1 VMINKQK
8 LVCTIVAISAFTLNL
23 PAMEFDFRPLASL
36 CRVEV
41 NLSTGFGSGSIRGT
55 FGQMVGTLNFHPEF
69 PEKTS
74 GKIVLSTRSLRFNYP
89 KVAYEAHAPEWL
101 NSSQYP
107 QISFDLESLKNISW
121 HGKELRSE
129 ASGILKIKEIVKS
142 IRVPLS
148 THYFR
153 KERRK
158 YEGKNGDLLRLEGLV
173 KIPRSEF
180 GLSSGKRTNGV
191 EEEITIHI
199 SLTGAS
205 DRVRPFL
212 PSRLFSGQSF

>member
-1 VMINKQK
+1 MQY
-8 LVCTIVAISAFTLNL
+8 
-23 PAMEFDFRPLASL
+23 
-36 CRVEV
+36 VE
-41 NLSTGFGSGSIRGT
+41 N
-55 FGQMVGTLNFHPEF
+55 
-69 PEKTS
+69 
-74 GKIVLSTRSLRFNYP
+74 
-89 KVAYEAHAPEWL
+89 
-101 NSSQYP
+101 P

-129 ASGILKIKEIVKS
+129 ASGILKIKGIVKS
-142 IRVPLS
+142 IQVPLS

-173 KIPRSEF
+173 EIPRSEF
-180 GLSSGKRTNGV
+180 GLSSGKLINAV

-212 PSRLFSGQSF
+212 PSRLFSGRFSR

>member
-1 VMINKQK
+1 MIIRQR
-8 LVCTIVAISAFTLNL
+8 LFCTVVGVATYAQSLC
-23 PAMEFDFRPLASL
+23 AMEFDFQPLSSL

-55 FGQMVGTLNFHPEF
+55 FGQMVGTINFHPEF

-74 GKIVLSTRSLRFNYP
+74 GKIVLSTRSLRFSYP

-121 HGKELRSE
+121 HGKELRSK
-129 ASGILKIKEIVKS
+129 ALGNLKIKGIKKS
-142 IRVPLS
+142 IQVPLS

-158 YEGKNGDLLRLEGLV
+158 YEGKNGDLIRLEGV
-173 KIPRSEF
+173 VEIPRSEI
-180 GLSSGKRTNGV
+180 GLSSGKVINEV
-191 EEEITIHI
+191 EDEITVRI
-199 SLTGAS
+199 SITGAS

-212 PSRLFSGQSF
+212 PSRLFSE

>member
-1 VMINKQK
+1 MINRQK
-8 LVCTIVAISAFTLNL
+8 LFCTIVAISAFTVSL

-55 FGQMVGTLNFHPEF
+55 FGQMVGTLKFHPEF

-74 GKIVLSTRSLRFNYP
+74 GMIALSTRSLRFNYP

-107 QISFDLESLKNISW
+107 QISFDLESLKDISW

-129 ASGILKIKEIVKS
+129 ALGILKIKGVVKS
-142 IRVPLS
+142 IQVPLS
-148 THYFR
+148 TQYFR

-173 KIPRSEF
+173 EIPRSEF
-180 GLSSGKRTNGV
+180 GLSSGKLTNEV
-191 EEEITIHI
+191 EDEITVRI
-199 SLTGAS
+199 SITGAS
-205 DRVRPFL
+205 VRVRPFL
-212 PSRLFSGQSF
+212 PSRLFSEQSF

>member
-1 VMINKQK
+1 MINKQK
-8 LVCTIVAISAFTLNL
+8 LFCTIVTISTFAVSL
-23 PAMEFDFRPLASL
+23 PGMEFDFRPLASL

-55 FGQMVGTLNFHPEF
+55 FGQMVGKLNFHPEF

-89 KVAYEAHAPEWL
+89 KFAYEAHAPEWL

-129 ASGILKIKEIVKS
+129 ALGILKIKGIKKS
-142 IRVPLS
+142 IQIPLS
-148 THYFR
+148 THYYR

-173 KIPRSEF
+173 KIPRSEI
-180 GLSSGKRTNGV
+180 GLSPGKLTNEV
-191 EEEITIHI
+191 EDEITVRI
-199 SLTGAS
+199 SITGAS
-205 DRVRPFL
+205 VRVRPFL
-212 PSRLFSGQSF
+212 PSRLFSEQSF

>member
-1 VMINKQK
+1 MINRQK
-8 LVCTIVAISAFTLNL
+8 LFCTIVAISAFTVSL

-129 ASGILKIKEIVKS
+129 ASGILKIKGIVKS
-142 IRVPLS
+142 IQVPLS

-158 YEGKNGDLLRLEGLV
+158 YEGKNGDLLRLEG
-173 KIPRSEF
+173 F
-180 GLSSGKRTNGV
+180 GRNPPVRIWTILRKTYQCGGGRNYHSY
-191 EEEITIHI
+191 ITH
-199 SLTGAS
+199 
-205 DRVRPFL
+205 RCF
-212 PSRLFSGQSF
+212 

>member
-1 VMINKQK
+1 MINRQK
-8 LVCTIVAISAFTLNL
+8 LFCTIVAISAFTVSL

-41 NLSTGFGSGSIRGT
+41 NLSTGFGTGSIRGT

-129 ASGILKIKEIVKS
+129 ASGILKIKGIVKS
-142 IRVPLS
+142 IQVPLS

-173 KIPRSEF
+173 EIPRSEF
-180 GLSSGKRTNGV
+180 GLSSGKLINAV

>member
-1 VMINKQK
+1 MNGFRK
-8 LVCTIVAISAFTLNL
+8 FTLTVVIITAFVKIL

-107 QISFDLESLKNISW
+107 QISFDLESLKDISW

-129 ASGILKIKEIVKS
+129 ALGILKIKGIVKS
-142 IRVPLS
+142 IQIPLS

-173 KIPRSEF
+173 EIPRSEF
-180 GLSSGKRTNGV
+180 GLSSGKLINAV

-212 PSRLFSGQSF
+212 PSRLFSEQSF

>member
-1 VMINKQK
+1 MNGFRK
-8 LVCTIVAISAFTLNL
+8 FTLTVVTITAFVKIL

-129 ASGILKIKEIVKS
+129 ASGILKIKGIVKS
-142 IRVPLS
+142 IQVPLS

-180 GLSSGKRTNGV
+180 GLSSGKLTNAV

>member
-1 VMINKQK
+1 MINRQK
-8 LVCTIVAISAFTLNL
+8 LFCTIVAISAFTVSL

-41 NLSTGFGSGSIRGT
+41 NLSTGFGTGSIRGT

-121 HGKELRSE
+121 NGKELRSE
-129 ASGILKIKEIVKS
+129 ASGILKIKGIVKS
-142 IRVPLS
+142 IQVPLS

-173 KIPRSEF
+173 EIPRSEF
-180 GLSSGKRTNGV
+180 GLSSGKLINAV

>member
-1 VMINKQK
+1 MINKQK
-8 LVCTIVAISAFTLNL
+8 LFCTIVTISTFAVSL

-55 FGQMVGTLNFHPEF
+55 FGQMVGTLKFHPEF

-107 QISFDLESLKNISW
+107 QISFDLESLKDISW

-129 ASGILKIKEIVKS
+129 ALGILKIKGVVKS
-142 IRVPLS
+142 IQIPLS

-173 KIPRSEF
+173 KIPRSEI
-180 GLSSGKRTNGV
+180 GLSPGKLANAV
-191 EEEITIHI
+191 KEEITILI

-212 PSRLFSGQSF
+212 PSRLFSEQSF

>member
-1 VMINKQK
+1 MNGFRK
-8 LVCTIVAISAFTLNL
+8 FTLTVVIITAFVKIL

-69 PEKTS
+69 PEKTN

-129 ASGILKIKEIVKS
+129 ASGILKIKEIEKS
-142 IRVPLS
+142 IQVLLS

-173 KIPRSEF
+173 EIPRSEL
-180 GLSSGKRTNGV
+180 GLSSGKLINAV
-191 EEEITIHI
+191 EEEITIYI

>member
-1 VMINKQK
+1 MINRQK
-8 LVCTIVAISAFTLNL
+8 LFCTIVAISAFTVSL

-129 ASGILKIKEIVKS
+129 ASGILKIKGIVKS
-142 IRVPLS
+142 IQVPLS

-158 YEGKNGDLLRLEGLV
+158 YEGKNGDLTTPRRLGQ
-173 KIPRSEF
+173 IPRSEF
-180 GLSSGKRTNGV
+180 GLSSGKLINAV

>member
-1 VMINKQK
+1 MNGFRK
-8 LVCTIVAISAFTLNL
+8 FTLTVVTITAFVKIL

-121 HGKELRSE
+121 NGKELRSE
-129 ASGILKIKEIVKS
+129 ASGILKIKGIVKS
-142 IRVPLS
+142 IQVPLS

-173 KIPRSEF
+173 EIPRSEF
-180 GLSSGKRTNGV
+180 GLSSGKLINAV

>member
-1 VMINKQK
+1 MINRQK
-8 LVCTIVAISAFTLNL
+8 LFCTIVAISAFTVSL

-129 ASGILKIKEIVKS
+129 ASGILKIKGIVKS
-142 IRVPLS
+142 IQVPLS

-180 GLSSGKRTNGV
+180 GLSSGKLTNAV

-212 PSRLFSGQSF
+212 PSRLFLR

>member
-1 VMINKQK
+1 MINRQK
-8 LVCTIVAISAFTLNL
+8 LFCTIVAISAFTVSL

-41 NLSTGFGSGSIRGT
+41 NLSTGFGTGSIRGT

-129 ASGILKIKEIVKS
+129 ASGILKIKGIVKS
-142 IRVPLS
+142 IQVPLS

-180 GLSSGKRTNGV
+180 GLSSGKLINAV

-212 PSRLFSGQSF
+212 PSRLFLR

>member
-1 VMINKQK
+1 MKI
-8 LVCTIVAISAFTLNL
+8 L

-41 NLSTGFGSGSIRGT
+41 NLSTAFGSGSIRGT

-69 PEKTS
+69 PEKTI

-89 KVAYEAHAPEWL
+89 KIAYEAHAPEWL

-107 QISFDLESLKNISW
+107 QISFELESLKNISW
-121 HGKELRSE
+121 HEKELRSE
-129 ASGILKIKEIVKS
+129 ASGILKIKDIVKS
-142 IRVPLS
+142 IQIPLS
-148 THYFR
+148 TYYFR

-180 GLSSGKRTNGV
+180 GLSSGKLINTV

-212 PSRLFSGQSF
+212 PSRLFSK

>member
-1 VMINKQK
+1 MFIRQR
-8 LVCTIVAISAFTLNL
+8 LFCTVVGVATYAQSLC
-23 PAMEFDFRPLASL
+23 AMEFDFQPLSSL

-55 FGQMVGTLNFHPEF
+55 FGQMVGTINFHPEF

-74 GKIVLSTRSLRFNYP
+74 GKIVLSTRSLRFSYP

-121 HGKELRSE
+121 HGKELRSK
-129 ASGILKIKEIVKS
+129 ALGNLKIKGIKKS
-142 IRVPLS
+142 IQVPLS

-158 YEGKNGDLLRLEGLV
+158 YEGKNGDLIRLEGV
-173 KIPRSEF
+173 VEIPRSEI
-180 GLSSGKRTNGV
+180 GLSSGKVINEV
-191 EEEITIHI
+191 EDEITVRI
-199 SLTGAS
+199 SITGAS

-212 PSRLFSGQSF
+212 PSRLFSE

>member
-1 VMINKQK
+1 MINRQK
-8 LVCTIVAISAFTLNL
+8 LFCTIVAISAFTVSL

-41 NLSTGFGSGSIRGT
+41 NLSTGFGTGSIRGT

-129 ASGILKIKEIVKS
+129 ASGILKIKGIVKS
-142 IRVPLS
+142 IQVPLS

-173 KIPRSEF
+173 EIPRSEF
-180 GLSSGKRTNGV
+180 GLSSGKLTNAV

>member
-1 VMINKQK
+1 MINKQK
-8 LVCTIVAISAFTLNL
+8 LFCTIVTISTFAVSL

-41 NLSTGFGSGSIRGT
+41 NLSTAFGSGSIRGT
-55 FGQMVGTLNFHPEF
+55 FGQMVGTLKFHPEI

-129 ASGILKIKEIVKS
+129 ASGILKIKGVVKS
-142 IRVPLS
+142 IQIPLS

-158 YEGKNGDLLRLEGLV
+158 YEGKNGDLIRLEGLV
-173 KIPRSEF
+173 EIPLSEI
-180 GLSSGKRTNGV
+180 GLSSGKLIKEV
-191 EEEITIHI
+191 EEEITVRI
-199 SLTGAS
+199 SITGAS
-205 DRVRPFL
+205 ERVRPFL
-212 PSRLFSGQSF
+212 PSRLFSK

>member
-1 VMINKQK
+1 MNGFRK
-8 LVCTIVAISAFTLNL
+8 FTLTVVIITAFVKIL

-212 PSRLFSGQSF
+212 PSRLFLR

>member
-1 VMINKQK
+1 MMNGLGIFTVTTVLIF
-8 LVCTIVAISAFTLNL
+8 ISVKNL

-41 NLSTGFGSGSIRGT
+41 NLSTGFGSGSIKGT
-55 FGQMVGTLNFHPEF
+55 FGQMIGKLNFYPEF
-69 PEKTS
+69 PEKTN
-74 GKIVLSTRSLRFNYP
+74 GKIALSTRSLRFSYP
-89 KVAYEAHAPEWL
+89 KVAYKAHAPEWL
-101 NSSQYP
+101 NSAQYP

-129 ASGILKIKEIVKS
+129 ALGILKIKGIKKS
-142 IRVPLS
+142 IQIPLS

-173 KIPRSEF
+173 KIPRSEI
-180 GLSSGKRTNGV
+180 GLSPGELINEV
-191 EEEITIHI
+191 EDEITVRI
-199 SLTGAS
+199 SITGAS
-205 DRVRPFL
+205 VRVRPFL
-212 PSRLFSGQSF
+212 PSRLFSEQSF

>member
-1 VMINKQK
+1 MINKQK
-8 LVCTIVAISAFTLNL
+8 LFCTIVTISTFAVSL

-41 NLSTGFGSGSIRGT
+41 NLSTGFGGGSIRGT

-69 PEKTS
+69 PENTS
-74 GKIVLSTRSLRFNYP
+74 GKIVLSTRSLRFNHP
-89 KVAYEAHAPEWL
+89 KVAYEVHTPEWL

-107 QISFDLESLKNISW
+107 QISFDLESLKDISW

-129 ASGILKIKEIVKS
+129 ALGILKIKGVKKS
-142 IRVPLS
+142 IQIPLS
-148 THYFR
+148 THYYR

-173 KIPRSEF
+173 EIPLSEI
-180 GLSSGKRTNGV
+180 GLSSGKLINEV
-191 EEEITIHI
+191 EEEITVRI
-199 SLTGAS
+199 SITGAS
-205 DRVRPFL
+205 ERVRPFL
-212 PSRLFSGQSF
+212 PSRLFSK

>member
-1 VMINKQK
+1 MINKQK

-129 ASGILKIKEIVKS
+129 ASGILKIKGIKKS
-142 IRVPLS
+142 IQIPLS
-148 THYFR
+148 THYYR

-173 KIPRSEF
+173 EISLTEI
-180 GLSSGKRTNGV
+180 GLSSGRLIKDV
-191 EEEITIHI
+191 EEEITVRI
-199 SLTGAS
+199 SITGAS
-205 DRVRPFL
+205 ERVRPFL
-212 PSRLFSGQSF
+212 PSRLFSK

>member
-1 VMINKQK
+1 MMNKQK
-8 LVCTIVAISAFTLNL
+8 LFCTIVTISTFAVSL

-41 NLSTGFGSGSIRGT
+41 NLSTAFGSGSIRGT

-74 GKIVLSTRSLRFNYP
+74 GKIVLSSRSLRFNYP

-107 QISFDLESLKNISW
+107 QISFELESLKNISW
-121 HGKELRSE
+121 QEKELRSE
-129 ASGILKIKEIVKS
+129 ASGILKIKGIVKP
-142 IRVPLS
+142 IQIPLS

-180 GLSSGKRTNGV
+180 GLSSGKLTNAV

-199 SLTGAS
+199 LLTGAS

-212 PSRLFSGQSF
+212 PSRLFLR